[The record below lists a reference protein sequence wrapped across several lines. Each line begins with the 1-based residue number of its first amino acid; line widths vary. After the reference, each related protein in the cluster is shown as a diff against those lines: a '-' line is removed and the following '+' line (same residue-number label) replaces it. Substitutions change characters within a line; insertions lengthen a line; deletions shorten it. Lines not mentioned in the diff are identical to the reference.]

1 MDDPPSHLP
10 RPNTYCECGTSY
22 ARAQISLKWHHP
34 EISFFQI
41 HTSFASKKDAV
52 HANGPQE
59 VQKDA
64 RKQQKL
70 WRRRGSNSG
79 PLQILKTLL
88 YACK

>member
-79 PLQILKTLL
+79 PLQTLKTLL